1 MGRARENAVLAWC
14 QRSSRIDVVGI
25 DCPLC
30 CAAKSL
36 AARPARLVVR
46 VFERHLAREIYLA
59 TALVTLAFLTLFGFF
74 DLIAELTFLGKGG
87 YRLLDAMGFV
97 VMTLPGRAYEI
108 LPISVLIGSLY
119 ALTRLARD
127 SEITVMRASGL
138 STTEFLTGLI
148 RIAAA
153 FVLLTLAL
161 GELVVPYAEKTAQS
175 MRLQA
180 MGSLVGQS
188 FRSGLWVKDE
198 LSFVNVR
205 EVSPTAGLKGIRIY
219 QFDTEFRLQ
228 SITEAESGTYLG
240 DQRWRLA
247 KLVRT
252 EFHADRAQVDRLEEL
267 TWSSA
272 LNPELVSVLL
282 VNPDR
287 MSLPTLYRY
296 VTFLDNNQQKSTQY
310 EIALWKKLIYPLASM
325 VMMMLALPFAYMQDR
340 MGSVSVRVF
349 SGIMLGIG
357 FHLLN
362 GLFASL
368 GVINNWTPFYSAI
381 TPSIIFLLAG
391 ASMLW
396 WVERR

>member
-1 MGRARENAVLAWC
+1 M
-14 QRSSRIDVVGI
+14 VV
-25 DCPLC
+25 
-30 CAAKSL
+30 K
-36 AARPARLVVR
+36 
-46 VFERHLAREIYLA
+46 VFERHLARAIYVA
-59 TALVTLAFLTLFGFF
+59 TALVTLAFLGLFGFF
-74 DLIAELTFLGKGG
+74 DLIGELNYLGKGG
-87 YRLLDAMGFV
+87 YQLRDAMVFV

-108 LPISVLIGSLY
+108 LPISVLIGTLY

-127 SEITVMRASGL
+127 SEITVLRASGL
-138 STTEFLTGLI
+138 STAEFLGSLI
-148 RIAAA
+148 RIAAV
-153 FVLLTLAL
+153 FVLLTLAI
-161 GELVVPYAEKTAQS
+161 GELVVPFTEKTAQS
-175 MRLQA
+175 LRLQA
-180 MGSLVGQS
+180 MGSLVGQN
-188 FRSGLWVKDE
+188 FRSGLWVKDD

-205 EVSPTAGLKGIRIY
+205 EVSPSAGLKGIRIY
-219 QFDTEFRLQ
+219 AFDQEFRLQ
-228 SITEAESGTYLG
+228 SITEAETGSYLG
-240 DQRWRLA
+240 EQKWRLA

-252 EFHADRAQVDRLEEL
+252 EFHADRAKVERHESL

-272 LNPELVSVLL
+272 LNPELVSVLM

-310 EIALWKKLIYPLASM
+310 EIAFWKKLIYPLATL

-340 MGSVSVRVF
+340 MGAVSVRVF

-368 GVINNWTPFYSAI
+368 GVINSWIPFYSAI